1 MKIGIDARFWGP
13 KGTGIGRFTKNLV
26 LELEKIDRENE
37 YVVFLRKENSHLYE
51 PANPHFRK
59 VIIDTH
65 PYSLR
70 SQLFDWLKIKK
81 LRLDLVH
88 FTHFSYPI
96 FYPGKFVISIHDLIK
111 TQFQEKS
118 ASSKQKLIYR
128 IKHWGYQLV
137 LRQAIFRSAKIIT
150 ATAFVKNEISKHYPL
165 ANSKIVTAY
174 YGTEDRFFT
183 VQKEAKKGI
192 NILAKYQI
200 QKPYLIYVGNL
211 YLYKNVDKLIEV
223 MESMSD
229 RELTLAIVCSRSIFY
244 DSLEEKIKDKKLASR
259 VKLLGFVPDEMLVT
273 LYQNALAFITASLS
287 EGFGITG
294 LEAMA
299 AGCPVLSSNFS
310 CLPEVYGEA
319 ALYFNPDQTD
329 KIVDL
334 VYRIRKEEK
343 LRSEMIKKG
352 KRQVQKYSWSKMAK
366 EVLAVYKEA
375 FDQ

>member
-51 PANPHFRK
+51 PANPRFRK

-65 PYSLR
+65 PYSLC
-70 SQLFDWLKIKK
+70 SQVFDWLKIKE
-81 LRLDLVH
+81 LCLDLVH

>member
-1 MKIGIDARFWGP
+1 M
-13 KGTGIGRFTKNLV
+13 
-26 LELEKIDRENE
+26 
-37 YVVFLRKENSHLYE
+37 
-51 PANPHFRK
+51 
-59 VIIDTH
+59 
-65 PYSLR
+65 
-70 SQLFDWLKIKK
+70 
-81 LRLDLVH
+81 
-88 FTHFSYPI
+88 
-96 FYPGKFVISIHDLIK
+96 
-111 TQFQEKS
+111 
-118 ASSKQKLIYR
+118 
-128 IKHWGYQLV
+128 
-137 LRQAIFRSAKIIT
+137 RQAIFRSAKIIT

>member
-51 PANPHFRK
+51 PANPRFRK

-65 PYSLR
+65 PYSLC
-70 SQLFDWLKIKK
+70 SQVFDWLKIKK

-366 EVLAVYKEA
+366 EVLAVYEEVA
-375 FDQ
+375 GQ